1 MRKMCRLTLEI
12 DLATLDDLTPI
23 AKAAKA
29 AGFNAVLES
38 DSGDRDHDP
47 EWWRLRIEGQ
57 GFADTVLQHAMDLGD

>member
-12 DLATLDDLTPI
+12 DLATLDELTPI

-38 DSGDRDHDP
+38 DSGNRDHDP
-47 EWWRLRIEGQ
+47 EWWRLRIEGYD
-57 GFADTVLQHAMDLGD
+57 FADRILPHAMGLGD